1 MIEQKSVIQYAEE
14 EKEVRSYHVGTQVRP
29 KIDLYL
35 HVTTRRL
42 LLSGETH
49 GLGGESIFMQEAYIQ
64 DISGISAFSAKGR
77 SLFMLIYGFILF
89 IIGIVILFALGVLG
103 VFGIIFIILG
113 LYLIIRG
120 LIVRKSVELT
130 VYSKTAQG
138 TPIMIGASSAKR
150 GPSLVSIGLSGLF
163 SSTYVKPGK
172 DAHRMVKELSAC
184 VLDLQADPENA
195 LKKWGGQSSGEGR

>member
-77 SLFMLIYGFILF
+77 SLLMLIYGFILF
-89 IIGIVILFALGVLG
+89 IIGIVILFALGLE

-163 SSTYVKPGK
+163 GSTYVKLGK
-172 DAHRMVKELSAC
+172 DADRMVKELSAC